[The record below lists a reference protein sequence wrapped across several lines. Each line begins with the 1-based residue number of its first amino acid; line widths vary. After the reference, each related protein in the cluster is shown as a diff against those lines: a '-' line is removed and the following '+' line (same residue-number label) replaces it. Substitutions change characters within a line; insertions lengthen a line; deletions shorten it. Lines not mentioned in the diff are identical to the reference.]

1 MSDRIWMIE
10 EGAGPFV
17 ATAIHD
23 GHEVREDAL
32 RRMAL
37 DESSRLREEDPW
49 TAGWTAV
56 APNRVVGLRSRFEVD
71 LNRPREKAV
80 YLTPD
85 DAWGLEVWNGELP
98 PEVAGRSLAEYDAF
112 YATLRELYAELAA
125 RHGRFVVFDLH
136 TYNHR
141 RDGPDS
147 PEADPQANPQVNVGT
162 GTMSDRTAWAPVID
176 RFVADLSAFDFPG
189 GALDVRENIR
199 FRGGHHGRWAHETFP
214 EAACVLSIEV
224 KKFFMNEWTGE
235 VDPHLLRA
243 LGRALDSTVPGIL
256 EELAGL

>member
-1 MSDRIWMIE
+1 MTDRIWVTE
-10 EGAGPFV
+10 KGAGPLV

-23 GHEVREDAL
+23 GHEVRSDAL
-32 RRMAL
+32 DLMAL
-37 DESSRLREEDPW
+37 DEASRLREEDPW
-49 TAGWTAV
+49 TASWTTA

-85 DAWGLEVWNGELP
+85 DAWGLEVWRGKLP
-98 PEVAGRSLAEYDAF
+98 SKIVDASLAEYDAF
-112 YATLRELYAELAA
+112 YEALRELYAGLES

-141 RDGPDS
+141 RDGPDG

-162 GTMSDRTAWAPVID
+162 GTMTDRKRWAPVID
-176 RFVADLSAFDFPG
+176 RFMADLSSFDYPG
-189 GALDVRENIR
+189 GALDVRENVR

-214 EAACVLSIEV
+214 RSACVLSIEV
-224 KKFFMNEWTGE
+224 KKIFMDEWTGE
-235 VDPHLLRA
+235 ADATSVDA
-243 LGRALDSTVPGIL
+243 VGRAIESTVPGVR
-256 EELAGL
+256 EELNRL